1 MKNSIVCKVV
11 IMLSAFLLFSG
22 IFGCSGNN
30 EYTVDDIVF
39 IHAAYY
45 ATESNPVYSFA
56 LRKEKACWLFSA
68 DCRVGNQKERYASFD
83 SGKGKDFEDGKLSL
97 EDLVAYAKEHGEP
110 AQISG
115 KQELYETI
123 VALNCK

>member
-1 MKNSIVCKVV
+1 
-11 IMLSAFLLFSG
+11 MLSAFLLFSG

-68 DCRVGNQKERYASFD
+68 DCRVGNQKERYASF
-83 SGKGKDFEDGKLSL
+83 SSFPIPSE
-97 EDLVAYAKEHGEP
+97 
-110 AQISG
+110 
-115 KQELYETI
+115 
-123 VALNCK
+123 